1 MYVYIYIHIHA
12 CIHTHSTVGSPSVN
26 KDTRAHF
33 TCVLWD
39 EMNVGGSFPEMGG
52 RFFCFA
58 CFRFLRM
65 LRG

>member
-1 MYVYIYIHIHA
+1 MYVYIYIYTYSCMHTYSQHGGFAVGKQGHA
-12 CIHTHSTVGSPSVN
+12 C
-26 KDTRAHF
+26 F
-33 TCVLWD
+33 LWD